1 MDVHDIVAI
10 QEVLALYG
18 HVIDEREWSRLD
30 EVFTDD
36 HHFHSSTGRVFR
48 SLDELRA
55 YWLGPEVTH
64 PIGHH
69 VTNIIVT
76 PVDEDTAS
84 CISKGLYVR
93 AEDQITSAVYRD
105 VVVRTAHGWRLR
117 ERRITVHDHDRS
129 TD

>member
-1 MDVHDIVAI
+1 MDLRDVVAI
-10 QEVLALYG
+10 HEVLALYG
-18 HVIDEREWSRLD
+18 HVIDEREWDRLD

-36 HHFHSSTGRVFR
+36 HHFYSSTGRVFR
-48 SLDELRA
+48 SRAELRSH
-55 YWLGPEVTH
+55 WVGPEVTH

-76 PVDEDTAS
+76 PVDGDTAR

-93 AEDQITSAVYRD
+93 SEAQITSAVYRD
-105 VVVRTAHGWRLR
+105 LVVRTENGWRLR
-117 ERRITVHDHDRS
+117 ERRITVHDHNPS